1 MIPKQLKPSIDT
13 GNPEQDTRTQQILEI
28 VITALEDMKAVDT
41 VVLDVHDKTS
51 ITDLMVIASGNSER
65 HVKSLADS
73 VVEKAKLAGFRPIG
87 TEGEQHG
94 EWVLVDLADVVVHVM
109 LPRVR
114 DFYKLEQLW
123 SVGDLESAGP
133 G

>member
-1 MIPKQLKPSIDT
+1 MTHRIDT
-13 GNPEQDTRTQQILEI
+13 GHPEQDARSQQLLDT
-28 VITALEDMKAVDT
+28 VIAALEDMKAVDP

-51 ITDLMVIASGNSER
+51 ITDVMVIAGGNSER

-73 VVEKAKLAGFRPIG
+73 VVEKCKHAGFKPLG

-94 EWVLVDLADVVVHVM
+94 EWVLVDLGDVVVHVM
-109 LPRVR
+109 VPALR

-123 SVGDLESAGP
+123 SVGDLESTGRTLDRR
-133 G
+133 